1 MRFIDEEGNIIENGS
16 EKQPALLAWGGPI
29 VMEGYYNDPELTAKT
44 VVDGYVMTNDLGY
57 MDEDGSIILVGRA
70 DDVINYGGSKI
81 SPAEV
86 ETVAIR
92 YPGVVDCAYSSVQ
105 DPITGELPVMLI
117 VQEDGFDE
125 TAFQSYMQQQV
136 ESYKLPQKIF
146 YIEKV
151 PKTFKGSLL
160 RKEIKKI
167 AELKNKGE

>member
-1 MRFIDEEGNIIENGS
+1 
-16 EKQPALLAWGGPI
+16 
-29 VMEGYYNDPELTAKT
+29 MEGYYNDPELTAKT

-105 DPITGELPVMLI
+105 VRSPENCRLC
-117 VQEDGFDE
+117 
-125 TAFQSYMQQQV
+125 
-136 ESYKLPQKIF
+136 
-146 YIEKV
+146 
-151 PKTFKGSLL
+151 
-160 RKEIKKI
+160 
-167 AELKNKGE
+167 